1 MERIYTIPTTQ
12 DNDIITQSGDS
23 LVTQSTFVEIP
34 LFTQNNEALT
44 TQALDLITIREAIGD
59 SFNLVWDDEQNLK
72 KNYTPTINE
81 KVYGN

>member
-23 LVTQSTFVEIP
+23 LVTQSTVVEIP

-44 TQALDLITIREAIGD
+44 TQALDLITIREYIGD
-59 SFNLVWDDEQNLK
+59 PYYIVWDDEQNLK

>member
-1 MERIYTIPTTQ
+1 MERIYIIPTTQ

-23 LVTQSTFVEIP
+23 LVTESTLVEIP

-44 TQALDLITIREAIGD
+44 TQTLDLITIREAVGY
-59 SFNLVWDDEQNLK
+59 SFNLVWADEQNLK
-72 KNYTPTINE
+72 KNYTPTINQ